1 MDLLENLNGL
11 FVMQSEQSSDWCRW
25 LEIGYTKNVR
35 LVEKVDNI
43 IEISQIQSKI
53 SFHLKQ

>member
-1 MDLLENLNGL
+1 
-11 FVMQSEQSSDWCRW
+11 MQSEQSSDWCRW

>member
-1 MDLLENLNGL
+1 MDCLLCKVNNHLIG
-11 FVMQSEQSSDWCRW
+11 VV
-25 LEIGYTKNVR
+25 GYTKNVR

>member
-35 LVEKVDNI
+35 LVEKV
-43 IEISQIQSKI
+43 EISQIQSKI